1 MAKNMAKF
9 TLSEKRFEV
18 SNFSKQNCPVSHK
31 RSLRKSQHDGSD
43 IIIGKKMAPAQ
54 RSKLIIG
61 LGVAFTTTFVLYTAV
76 YLPFYSPMI
85 EDLKKAGVQNR
96 PSSGGPKSV
105 WANMDRE
112 IKDKKDGH

>member
-1 MAKNMAKF
+1 
-9 TLSEKRFEV
+9 
-18 SNFSKQNCPVSHK
+18 
-31 RSLRKSQHDGSD
+31 
-43 IIIGKKMAPAQ
+43 MAPAQ

-112 IKDKKDGH
+112 IKDKKDSH